1 MDILLNALIVAALA
15 AYMEYVAYFTHKYM
29 MHGFLWVLHQDHHRP
44 RGRGFQR
51 NDLFAIFFASI
62 SFLLVVTGLL
72 RRVWPL
78 TSAGLGVAL
87 YGVGYFLFHDVM
99 FHRRY
104 RGIRLKPHGHYLE
117 RIVRAHKVHHQCS
130 GRENGVS
137 FSFLYAG
144 KQYAEQQPSG

>member
-1 MDILLNALIVAALA
+1 MTVLLNVLIVAALA
-15 AYMEYVAYFTHKYM
+15 AYMEYVAYFTHKHV

-44 RGRGFQR
+44 RGRGFQK

-62 SFLLVVTGLL
+62 SFLLIATGVL
-72 RRVWPL
+72 RRVCPL

-99 FHRRY
+99 FHRRL
-104 RGIRLKPHGHYLE
+104 RGIRLRPHGRYLE
-117 RIVRAHKVHHQCS
+117 RIVRAHKAHHQHG
-130 GRENGVS
+130 GRKDAVS

-144 KQYAEQQPSG
+144 KQYAE